1 MTQEKYLA
9 ALSELFDSA
18 LVLTKAKST
27 DYAGPD
33 DAFANF
39 QLVETL
45 TQGKITAEMG
55 IVVRMADKLQRISNL
70 LLAGKAEVKD
80 ERVSDTCKDLMIY
93 AAILHIMTQD
103 GVSLKELQDSLRKS
117 TPMYTT
123 LPTDTFPLNPH

>member
-9 ALSELFDSA
+9 ALSELFDGA

-27 DYAGPD
+27 DYSGTT

-55 IVVRMADKLQRISNL
+55 IVVRMSDKLQRISNL

-80 ERVSDTCKDLMIY
+80 EKVADTCRDLMIY
-93 AAILHIMTQD
+93 AGILHIMTQQE
-103 GVSLKELQDSLRKS
+103 SLIDQAIANVQSAAK
-117 TPMYTT
+117 TNYIAVNPVH
-123 LPTDTFPLNPH
+123 FPLK

>member
-9 ALSELFDSA
+9 ALSELFDGA

-27 DYAGPD
+27 DYSGTT

-55 IVVRMADKLQRISNL
+55 IVVRMSDKLQRISNL

-80 ERVSDTCKDLMIY
+80 ERVADTCRDLMIY
-93 AAILHIMTQD
+93 AGILYIMTQHD
-103 GVSLKELQDSLRKS
+103 EVIDKREAALKEQK
-117 TPMYTT
+117 PIANYA
-123 LPTDTFPLNPH
+123 TFTKPIYHT

>member
-1 MTQEKYLA
+1 MTQEKYLV

-27 DYAGPD
+27 DYSGTQ

-55 IVVRMADKLQRISNL
+55 IVVRMSDKLQRISNL

-93 AAILHIMTQD
+93 AAILHIMTQHSEVMD
-103 GVSLKELQDSLRKS
+103 GCCYVH
-117 TPMYTT
+117 M
-123 LPTDTFPLNPH
+123 FMVAIV